1 MSAQGVPVSA
11 GGTQYVL
18 VDEEVAQLLDCWG
31 IYVRASRHQRD
42 GLIVQA
48 VHRETR
54 STIKLAKLVGGAG
67 NRQWASQ
74 VVWGGDFRRTNIV
87 VGGGPAMKNESWA
100 SKFPAMIRDQFA
112 ALAQSLPSSS
122 PNP

>member
-1 MSAQGVPVSA
+1 MTAQGVPVSA

-18 VDEEVAQLLDCWG
+18 VHEEVSQLLDYWG
-31 IYVRASRHQRD
+31 IYVRGSRSQRD
-42 GLIVQA
+42 GLVVQA
-48 VHRETR
+48 IHRETR

-74 VVWGGDFRRTNIV
+74 AVRGGDFRRANIV
-87 VGGGPAMKNESWA
+87 VGGGPARKNESWA
-100 SKFPAMIRDQFA
+100 SKFPTIIRDQFA
-112 ALAQSLPSSS
+112 ALAQSLSPS